1 MAENQATEALF
12 DVAEQLLEWGIFMLK
27 CLIPI
32 IWLQSIFSPFQFLV
46 LSVVVLLG
54 YFLLTLSPPH
64 DSAEPPLV
72 KPKIPVLGHLIG
84 LARSQVSYYSHI
96 STQTQLPAATL
107 PIAHRKVY
115 VLFDPILQQAAIK
128 SKDMEAQSFELFAS
142 QIFGLT
148 ENTVHKIVGR
158 DKDMESSHGTTDM
171 EQVFKVAF
179 SGDRLSKL
187 INTKL
192 GALAD
197 TLNAIS
203 DGQGVEAENLFQ
215 WLRETVSRAT
225 SKALWGE
232 KANPYLDEEVMEAQW
247 NFDTHMDNL
256 LLGFLPSIVA
266 RTAYYA
272 RKRVNAALEPYYR
285 AHYDQDDPTVSEFVR
300 GRARVLRSYGL
311 PDDEIAKHEVSIMI
325 AATTNA
331 IPTLFWCNARMFVH
345 PGLLAEIRD
354 EVSSALAVVLPTI
367 AEDESN
373 SKSDQEEVK
382 KEIKIP
388 LVGLEAKCPLLASV
402 HKECLRLASQAVT
415 ARRVLAD
422 TTVFNP
428 DGGQTY
434 LLKANKDVIMPAKV
448 VHRNPAIWG
457 ANDADT
463 FNPRRFL
470 DTSEQQGKQL
480 EKESGSGG
488 GGEKLARLR
497 KAAFVPFGGGRFLCP
512 ARKAVYMENVAI
524 MAAVALGFE
533 VVGLDEG
540 CLVMGD
546 TGRGGIA
553 SPLEGMEGAK
563 VNIRRREGWEGVV
576 WSFG

>member
-27 CLIPI
+27 GLIPI
-32 IWLQSIFSPFQFLV
+32 IWLQSIFSPLQFLV

-54 YFLLTLSPPH
+54 YFLWTLSPPH
-64 DSAEPPLV
+64 DPAEPPLV

-84 LARSQVSYYSHI
+84 LARSKVSYYSHI
-96 STQTQLPAATL
+96 SFPLPHSPSPTANF
-107 PIAHRKVY
+107 Y
-115 VLFDPILQQAAIK
+115 VLLDPILQQAAI
-128 SKDMEAQSFELFAS
+128 
-142 QIFGLT
+142 
-148 ENTVHKIVGR
+148 KIVGR

-171 EQVFKVAF
+171 EQ
-179 SGDRLSKL
+179 
-187 INTKL
+187 L

-197 TLNAIS
+197 TLNAIGNGE
-203 DGQGVEAENLFQ
+203 DNGHGPGVEAENLFH
-215 WLRETVSRAT
+215 WLRKTVSRAT

-232 KANPYLDEEVMEAQW
+232 RANPYLDGEAMEAQW

-256 LLGFLPSIVA
+256 LLGFFPIIVA

-325 AATTNA
+325 AATTDA
-331 IPTLFWCNARMFVH
+331 IPTLFWCIARMFVQ
-345 PGLLAEIRD
+345 PDLLAEIR
-354 EVSSALAVVLPTI
+354 T
-367 AEDESN
+367 
-373 SKSDQEEVK
+373 EEY
-382 KEIKIP
+382 
-388 LVGLEAKCPLLASV
+388 
-402 HKECLRLASQAVT
+402 LRLASQAVI

-422 TTVFNP
+422 TTVSSP
-428 DGGQTY
+428 DGQTY
-434 LLKANKDVIMPAKV
+434 LLKANTDVIMPAKV
-448 VHRNPAIWG
+448 VHRDPAIWG

-470 DTSEQQGKQL
+470 DSSAPDKQL
-480 EKESGSGG
+480 EKDD

-497 KAAFVPFGGGRFLCP
+497 KAAFVPFGGGRSCVRRGKQCIWRMWPSWRRWHWGSRLW
-512 ARKAVYMENVAI
+512 
-524 MAAVALGFE
+524 
-533 VVGLDEG
+533 GLDDG

-553 SPLEGMEGAK
+553 SPVEGMEGGR
-563 VNIRRREGWEGVV
+563 VVIRRREGWEGVV